1 MIEEHGLV
9 SVETVL
15 QHKIPNGA
23 HLFADVNGTLRF
35 VTGIFEDRYSLRL
48 TVKSPKKCEQK
59 LGALYDQLLVVSY
72 TDLSGELAE
81 PIIRRSRLVR
91 LPFQKQFDQIVIEPL
106 EVDSTLHYS

>member
-15 QHKIPNGA
+15 QHKIPAGA

-48 TVKSPKKCEQK
+48 TVKSPRKCEQK
-59 LGALYDQLLVVSY
+59 RGASYDQLLVVSY
-72 TDLSGELAE
+72 KDLDGELAE

-91 LPFQKQFDQIVIEPL
+91 LPFRQFEQQVVEDTKTC
-106 EVDSTLHYS
+106 STLHYG